1 MLGVDR
7 IVKSLPTLTP
17 SQADLLTVALALTS
31 IDGVVFRKTANAR
44 IAQNSILEID
54 GIRN

>member
-1 MLGVDR
+1 MIGVDR
-7 IVKSLPTLTP
+7 IMKSLPTLTP
-17 SQADLLTVALALTS
+17 SQADLLTVVLAVTS

-44 IAQNSILEID
+44 IAQNSLLEID

>member
-1 MLGVDR
+1 MIGVDR
-7 IVKSLPTLTP
+7 IVKSFPRLTP
-17 SQADLLTVALALTS
+17 SQADLLTVVLALTS
-31 IDGVVFRKTANAR
+31 IDGVVFRKTENAR